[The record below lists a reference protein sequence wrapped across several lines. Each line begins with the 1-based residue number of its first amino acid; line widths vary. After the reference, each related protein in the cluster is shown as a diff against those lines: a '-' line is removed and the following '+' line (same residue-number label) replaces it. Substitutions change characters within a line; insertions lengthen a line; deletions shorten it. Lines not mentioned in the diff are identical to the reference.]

1 MVAAVRGQAAR
12 GAKAPSRAPAGRGQN
27 AAPRRKPAPAPTS
40 KFRGA
45 PAGILSPRIA
55 VMAAG
60 GAVAIAV
67 AIALF
72 SGNRLESMGAA
83 MGRGLAIE
91 LGDAGFRLS
100 SLKIVGASPMAAAD
114 IARISGLTKDQ
125 PIASVDLGL
134 LREKIKTAGWVED
147 VTVSR
152 LWPTTIVVKVK
163 QRTPVA
169 VWQSNGVMRV
179 VDATGRVIPEAA
191 PGAFPD
197 LPLLVGAGANT
208 TESSVLSLIKARPR
222 LAQRL
227 DALVRVDER
236 RWDLRLKDGAI
247 IQLPAVGEEEA
258 LIQLDKLDA
267 AQRLL
272 ELGFERIDLRSSDM
286 VVVRR
291 RDGAPVLASPSTPV
305 PAGVL

>member
-1 MVAAVRGQAAR
+1 MVVAVRGE
-12 GAKAPSRAPAGRGQN
+12 AGRGSKPASRSSAGRN
-27 AAPRRKPAPAPTS
+27 TAPRRKPPVVAAG

-45 PAGILSPRIA
+45 PAGVGLPPRIA

-60 GAVAIAV
+60 GAVAIAA

-72 SGNRLESMGAA
+72 TGDRLEAVGAA
-83 MGRGLAIE
+83 VGRGVAIE
-91 LGDAGFRLS
+91 LGHIGFRLG
-100 SLKIVGASPMAAAD
+100 SLKIVGATPMAAAD
-114 IARISGLTKDQ
+114 IARVSGLVKDQ
-125 PIASVDLGL
+125 PIASIDLDL
-134 LREKIKTAGWVED
+134 LRDRIKTAGWVED
-147 VTVSR
+147 ASVSR
-152 LWPTTIVVKVK
+152 LWPGTIVVRVK
-163 QRTPVA
+163 QRTPAA

-179 VDATGRVIPEAA
+179 VDRTGRVIPEAA
-191 PGAFPD
+191 PGAFPE

-208 TESSVLSLIKARPR
+208 TESSVLALVKARPR
-222 LAQRL
+222 LAQHL

-291 RDGAPVLASPSTPV
+291 REAAPILAAPTV
-305 PAGVL
+305 AGVL